1 MKNTHQHYLVE
12 VSLRGATGRLPL
24 GLMNVRQALELP
36 DVPTLDYSHP
46 NPARAA
52 EGVILTRQELQGL
65 SCVR

>member
-1 MKNTHQHYLVE
+1 MKTSNQHYLVE
-12 VSLRGATGRLPL
+12 VSVRGAMGRLPL

-36 DVPTLDYSHP
+36 DVPSLDYSHP

-65 SCVR
+65 ACVR

>member
-1 MKNTHQHYLVE
+1 MEKSNQHYLVE
-12 VSLRGATGRLPL
+12 VSVRGASGRLPL

-46 NPARAA
+46 HPARAA

>member
-1 MKNTHQHYLVE
+1 MKTSTQNYLVE
-12 VSLRGATGRLPL
+12 VSVRGATGRLPL

-36 DVPTLDYSHP
+36 DVPALDYSHP

-65 SCVR
+65 SCAR